1 MGRVAVKQAALRI
14 WLKLVRR
21 LGRSGVAGAMALLA
35 GIALAAELP
44 QLQRQAREAAASRA
58 AQALAA
64 QHRAPA
70 RPASL
75 SPADTARAYV
85 DAFPTLRQ
93 NAADLA
99 QVFAAAES
107 RHVPLTKGEY
117 QLKSD
122 PNAAFVVYTATF
134 PVHGEY
140 DALKGFSADVL
151 NALPHVAMDELHL
164 SRDNAGSTTLDAV
177 VRFTF
182 YYRSL

>member
-1 MGRVAVKQAALRI
+1 LRS

-21 LGRSGVAGAMALLA
+21 LGRSGVAGAIAMLA
-35 GIALAAELP
+35 GIVLAAGLP
-44 QLQRQAREAAASRA
+44 QLQREAREADASRA
-58 AQALAA
+58 ALGLSARHRVLA
-64 QHRAPA
+64 Q
-70 RPASL
+70 PASL

-85 DAFPTLRQ
+85 DGFPALRQ

-99 QVFAAAES
+99 QVFAAAD
-107 RHVPLTKGEY
+107 RHHVLLTKGEY
-117 QLKSD
+117 QLKSE

-140 DALKGFSADVL
+140 DPLKGFSADVL
-151 NALPHVAMDELHL
+151 NALPHAAMDELHM
-164 SRDNAGSTTLDAV
+164 SRDNAGSTALDAV

>member
-1 MGRVAVKQAALRI
+1 MKQALTRI

-21 LGRSGVAGAMALLA
+21 IGHSGIAGAIALLA
-35 GIALAAELP
+35 AVALAATLP
-44 QLQRQAREAAASRA
+44 RLQRETRETVASSAAR
-58 AQALAA
+58 ALAA
-64 QHRAPA
+64 QQRALA
-70 RPASL
+70 RPVSL
-75 SPADTARAYV
+75 TPADAARGYV
-85 DAFPTLRQ
+85 AGFPALSQ

-99 QVFAAAES
+99 QVFSAAEG
-107 RHVPLTKGEY
+107 RHVQLVKGEY
-117 QLKSD
+117 RLKVE
-122 PNAAFVVYTATF
+122 PNAPFVVYTATF

-164 SRDNAGSTTLDAV
+164 SRDNAGSTALDAV

>member
-1 MGRVAVKQAALRI
+1 MTQAPLRI

-21 LGRSGVAGAMALLA
+21 IGHAGVAGAVALLV
-35 GIALAAELP
+35 GIALAATLP
-44 QLQRQAREAAASRA
+44 QLQRETRASVASRA

-64 QHRAPA
+64 QQRAQA
-70 RPASL
+70 RTVSL
-75 SPADTARAYV
+75 SPADSTRAYV
-85 DAFPTLRQ
+85 EGFPVLSQ
-93 NAADLA
+93 NASDLT
-99 QVFAAAES
+99 QVFAAAQG
-107 RHVPLTKGEY
+107 RHVQLTKGEY
-117 QLKSD
+117 QLKSE

-134 PVHGEY
+134 PVHGDY

-164 SRDNAGSTTLDAV
+164 SRDNAGSTALDAV